1 MMARDAVMIVDLT
14 FIFFIL
20 SFYDKNS
27 RTMNTYCTHSEF
39 YFKALIKGI
48 SYEIDSHGEPMKRPA
63 ACTRLQICNLPPLE
77 LPTAVDNFV
86 YVRITNIEGMKKFFG
101 TLERNRLLLNDLQ
114 KILNDLES
122 TNCKSLFDPA
132 PGEIVLV
139 KIGERFVRGCVVCK
153 THFMTCTIYLI
164 DSGFTMEIGL
174 DQLYVIDEELLKI
187 PPQAFLMLLDVD
199 IDEPLISNDE
209 LNELVKDTL
218 VAFRLKYVS
227 ENGEAFVGALIM
239 RNQNGEI
246 CDLKDIL
253 LEGFDAASI
262 SHENDETAVYVKE
275 MQDASIC
282 FTPDYA
288 PLSDKDNLSQHASAD
303 FEEDVRSVIS
313 YSSDTEKQLISVG
326 SCWRAIRIP
335 TENSRPG
342 LFYLHF
348 LDGQTDFEDLR
359 IFSASLFGKYND
371 TWHKLLEIPDLMHDT
386 KDDVEFVQISN
397 IVKSHGALFYGGNQ
411 VNAEMKNRLKA
422 AFACR
427 LAYCAPKPFNN
438 NRYSIEAKSYF
449 NGNLL
454 TNQIFDVYI
463 VRILRTYVLEVEIL
477 LPGGESIFDK
487 LCELS
492 FAQHRWSWK
501 MPSYDFESINK
512 EQLVQRTD
520 DEDDV
525 HLTFTIQIE
534 NKRNDLIEFQKHL
547 KPSRRILCNP
557 EIGDICIVDCES
569 QLFRCEIVDI
579 IDENKSFVIS
589 YVDYGEEQELSA
601 DFLYG
606 VDNQEEIVFETPIFG
621 IKCRLEE
628 IYPVGRGLDIQGDT
642 WSRTALKLI
651 NSVVPLNKQFKA
663 FIGPP
668 DLDNVHPIRII
679 EETLMYNDLA
689 TTLVLN
695 DLAMYRHCNY
705 SSTIDLSSMEDL
717 EIQYLSI
724 EDGILYGIPNIFEIW
739 LKDCQYY
746 LEKTQICDMKAYKKD
761 DTRDTMGIILYEDKY
776 RRVTKMYKENKE
788 LGEVKSKYFLI
799 DEGRTIEFCGDSEIS
814 TMITFSKL
822 EDRQAAFFLRTCPAL
837 AVGFILKN
845 EKLSTNLEE
854 LLKNRCSREKNV
866 HLKACTTSREKN
878 NLYSVADI
886 IFVDGTS
893 LVNLLDYGA
902 EVFVANSLL
911 PTSKLLP
918 IDTNNANNAS
928 EDNGQWE
935 NGSNVCCDGF
945 FSNVDFFKE
954 HEIVEKEIDD
964 DLGAF

>member
-1 MMARDAVMIVDLT
+1 
-14 FIFFIL
+14 
-20 SFYDKNS
+20 
-27 RTMNTYCTHSEF
+27 MNTYCTHSEF

-153 THFMTCTIYLI
+153 THFMTCTVNCR
-164 DSGFTMEIGL
+164 SVVFKFP
-174 DQLYVIDEELLKI
+174 VIAQNT
-187 PPQAFLMLLDVD
+187 PQAFLMLLDVD

-313 YSSDTEKQLISVG
+313 YSSDTEKDDKDNGECFQKQLISVG

-335 TENSRPG
+335 TE
-342 LFYLHF
+342 
-348 LDGQTDFEDLR
+348 
-359 IFSASLFGKYND
+359 
-371 TWHKLLEIPDLMHDT
+371 
-386 KDDVEFVQISN
+386 ISN

-534 NKRNDLIEFQKHL
+534 NKRNDLIEFQKRL

-814 TMITFSKL
+814 TMISFSKL

-854 LLKNRCSREKNV
+854 LLKNRCSREKMCI
-866 HLKACTTSREKN
+866 LKHVLPN

-945 FSNVDFFKE
+945 LAMLISSKNMK
-954 HEIVEKEIDD
+954 
-964 DLGAF
+964 